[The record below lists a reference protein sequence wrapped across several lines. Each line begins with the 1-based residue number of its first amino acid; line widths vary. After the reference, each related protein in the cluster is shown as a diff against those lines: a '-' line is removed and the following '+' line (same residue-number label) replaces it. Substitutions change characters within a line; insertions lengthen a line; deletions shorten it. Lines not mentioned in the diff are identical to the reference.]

1 MEELVRKSMCGDQ
14 EAFVQ
19 LMRDH
24 MQSMY
29 KTAWV
34 YLKRDEDVADA
45 VQETILN
52 CYEKLHT
59 LKQPRYFKTWM
70 IRILVNE
77 CNNILRNRRNYLDI
91 QDMQEQGRMEQA
103 YDRSEWQCL
112 LEMLDEKYGTVL
124 LMYYCEEMSVREIA
138 QSLGIRQNTVLT
150 RLRRGRN
157 QLRRELGIEDQS
169 RREEGLNNE

>member
-1 MEELVRKSMCGDQ
+1 MEELVRKSMHGDQ

-19 LMRDH
+19 LMQDH

-45 VQETILN
+45 VQETILH

-77 CNNILRNRRNYLDI
+77 CNNILRNRRDYLDI

-103 YDRSEWQCL
+103 YDQSEWKCL
-112 LEMLDEKYGTVL
+112 LEMLNKKYGIVL

-138 QSLGIRQNTVLT
+138 QALKIRQNTVLT
-150 RLRRGRN
+150 RLRRGRQ
-157 QLRRELGIEDQS
+157 QLRRELGIEDQIMAGE
-169 RREEGLNNE
+169 RRG

>member
-1 MEELVRKSMCGDQ
+1 MEELVRKSIHGDQ

-19 LMRDH
+19 LMQDH

-45 VQETILN
+45 IQETILN

-59 LKQPRYFKTWM
+59 LKHPKYFKTWM

-77 CNNILRNRRNYLDI
+77 CNNILRNRRDYLDI

-112 LEMLDEKYGTVL
+112 LEMLDEKYGIVL
-124 LMYYCEEMSVREIA
+124 LMHYCEEMSVREIA

-150 RLRRGRN
+150 RLRRGRQ
-157 QLRRELGIEDQS
+157 QLRRELGIEDQIMAS
-169 RREEGLNNE
+169 ERRG